1 MNEHT
6 LGLWAVIDI
15 ETTGIDA
22 LNDSIIDVGFLQFE
36 GTKLIKKYSSLV
48 QFDGELSYFIQKL
61 TGLSGKELKK
71 APAWKQ
77 VENDVQELYG
87 HHLLAHNADFEKGFL
102 EKSFQKIQKSNG
114 PMFQEARESYED
126 SLYYLSLLFPN
137 QGSLKLDHFIREW
150 GIREKEEHR
159 GFSDSLDLLKVML
172 TATAL
177 ALKDRELYFHAIA
190 ILKENKL
197 DKHWIFSWLSL
208 DITELE
214 EIAVQ
219 IDFDLKSAI
228 ECARASKVSTLFN
241 DMEESKNYQ
250 KRFSLEFSGQNIKD
264 ILRDNEKLKEI
275 FPQYIYRQSQE
286 ELALRTGQAFKNRIH
301 TLVQAPTGT
310 GKTFGYLIPG
320 SLFALAEKQ
329 QVLISTGTKTLQNQA
344 YEKDVPKVR
353 EMLGLSKD
361 ELKVKMLLGSSNHL
375 CELLFRQRE
384 AENTLFKTENFEECF
399 TSAFFAMAFF
409 YNTRLPIEKAITR
422 LQLPFLFLKKNETFR
437 EMDREIAVDFRSCS
451 GNLCPFKKNCS
462 YLQGLREAK
471 EADVIIGNHSLM
483 FSWPRT
489 TPRPQYVV
497 VDEAHKIEEEATDAF
512 GVQVARD
519 PLKSLVRS
527 IQNGQAL
534 GSLFYLLAQN
544 EEEPGSSTEVIQ
556 GLRENSE
563 VHYRRIM
570 DHLPILEE
578 KTELYFKKAPKY
590 SELYWNELPMIDRTV
605 HSDPLGLQILTH
617 IESLAFIFQSYSESL
632 EPFASRFDVKNLK
645 NEQEVTAYTRFETFY
660 SQINDMSMAF
670 DFLVKPRENYC
681 RSLRF
686 HGEEGFVFLSS
697 PVDIGKVLHDSLLE
711 TTASVVYT
719 SATLANGSGDT
730 GAKGI
735 EWATG
740 YTYLNPERRFKT
752 GFYLPQCF
760 DYRNKT
766 KVYLVDDVPP
776 LYEARF
782 VETTLKPVLE
792 VIRELKGR
800 TLLLYSAKTRFET
813 AREILLKEFEGE
825 IPVFIQ
831 GMGSDVVDEF
841 RASGNGILLGMESFG
856 EGIDIPG
863 DALQFVFIDKIPDMR
878 LDLVI
883 NERRNFFE
891 TRLGNEFTD
900 YYLAHRTRSLHQKL
914 GRLLRTE
921 NDYGGVLIV
930 DSRVKQWK
938 GKTMEKLIKLME
950 PYQIER
956 ASLKEACSGIL
967 QFIEEHPKK

>member
-1 MNEHT
+1 MSDHSLQN
-6 LGLWAVIDI
+6 WAVIDI

-36 GTKLIKKYSSLV
+36 GTKLVKKFSSLV
-48 QFDGELSYFIQKL
+48 QYDGELSYFIQKL
-61 TGLSGKELKK
+61 TGLSSKELKK
-71 APAWKQ
+71 APAWKV

-87 HHLLAHNADFEKGFL
+87 HYLLAHNADFEKSFL
-102 EKSFQKIQKSNG
+102 EKSFDKIQKSNG
-114 PMFQEARESYED
+114 PMFTEARESYQD
-126 SLYYLSLLFPN
+126 SLYFLSFLFPH
-137 QGSLKLDHFIREW
+137 QGSLKLDNFIREW

-197 DKHWIFSWLSL
+197 EKNWIFSWLSL
-208 DITELE
+208 DISELE

-219 IDFDLKSAI
+219 IEFDLNRAVEIAK
-228 ECARASKVSTLFN
+228 ASKVSTVFK
-241 DMEESKNYQ
+241 DEEESKNYQ

-264 ILRDNEKLKEI
+264 ILRNNEKLKEI

-286 ELALRTGQAFKNRIH
+286 ELALRTGQAFKNKIH

-320 SLFALAEKQ
+320 SLFAKAEKQ

-353 EMLGLSKD
+353 EMLGLSKE
-361 ELKVKMLLGSSNHL
+361 ELKVKMLIGSSNHL

-399 TSAFFAMAFF
+399 TSAYYSMLFF

-422 LQLPFLFLKKNETFR
+422 LQLPFLFLKKNESFR
-437 EMDREIAVDFRSCS
+437 EMDREVSVDFRSCT

-489 TPRPQYVV
+489 TPRPQYIV

-512 GVQVARD
+512 GVQVSRD
-519 PLKSLVRS
+519 PLKSLVRN

-544 EEEPGSSTEVIQ
+544 EEEHGSSSEIIQ
-556 GLRENSE
+556 GLRELSE

-570 DHLPILEE
+570 DHLPLLEE

-590 SELYWNELPMIDRTV
+590 SELYWNELPMIDRAI

-617 IESLAFIFQSYSESL
+617 VESLAFIFQSYSEAL
-632 EPFASRFDVKNLK
+632 EPHASRFDVKNLK

-660 SQINDMSMAF
+660 SQVNDMSLAF

-686 HGEEGFVFLSS
+686 HAEEGFVFLSS
-697 PVDIGKVLHDSLLE
+697 PIDIGKVLHDSLLE

-719 SATLANGSGDT
+719 SATLANGNGDT

-782 VETTLKPVLE
+782 VETTLKPVLK

-800 TLLLYSAKTRFET
+800 TLLLFSAKTRFET

-831 GMGSDVVDEF
+831 GMGADVVDEF

-921 NDYGGVLIV
+921 NDYGGVIVV

-956 ASLKEACSGIL
+956 ANLGDACNGIL
-967 QFIEEHPKK
+967 KFIEEHPKV

>member
-1 MNEHT
+1 MNECA

-22 LNDSIIDVGFLQFE
+22 LNDSVIDVGFLQFE
-36 GTKLIKKYSSLV
+36 GTQLIKKYSSLV
-48 QFDGELSYFIQKL
+48 QFDGDLSYFIKKL
-61 TGLSGKELKK
+61 TGLSEKELKK

-77 VENDVQELYG
+77 VENDIQELYG
-87 HHLLAHNADFEKGFL
+87 HHLLAHNADFEKNFL
-102 EKSFQKIQKSNG
+102 EKSFDKIVKSNG
-114 PMFQEARESYED
+114 PMFQEKRESFED
-126 SLYYLSLLFPN
+126 SLFYLAFLFPH
-137 QGSLKLDHFIREW
+137 QSSLKLDNFIREW

-159 GFSDSLDLLKVML
+159 GYSDSLDLLKVML

-177 ALKDRELYFHAIA
+177 VIKDRELYFSATA
-190 ILKENKL
+190 TLKENKL
-197 DKHWIFSWLSL
+197 DQHWIFSWLSL
-208 DITELE
+208 TMDELE
-214 EIAVQ
+214 VISGQ
-219 IDFDLKSAI
+219 IEFDLAKSVSIAQ
-228 ECARASKVSTLFN
+228 ASKVSTMFIDDEQN
-241 DMEESKNYQ
+241 KNYK
-250 KRFSLEFSGQNIKD
+250 KRFSLEFSGQNLKE
-264 ILRDNEKLKEI
+264 ILRNNEKLKEI
-275 FPQYIYRQSQE
+275 FPQYVYRQSQE

-320 SLFALAEKQ
+320 SLFAMAEKQ

-353 EMLGLSKD
+353 EMLGLNKD
-361 ELKVKMLLGSSNHL
+361 ELKIKMLLGSSNHL

-384 AENTLFKTENFEECF
+384 AENTLFKTEKFEECF
-399 TSAFFAMAFF
+399 TSAFFSMLFF

-422 LQLPFLFLKKNETFR
+422 LQLPFLFLKRHESFK
-437 EMDREIAVDFRSCS
+437 EMDREVAVDFRSCS

-462 YLQGLREAK
+462 YLQGLRMAK

-489 TPRPQYVV
+489 TPRPQYIV

-512 GVQVARD
+512 GVEVARD
-519 PLKSLVRS
+519 PLKSLVRN
-527 IQNGQAL
+527 IQNGQTL

-544 EEEPGSSTEVIQ
+544 EEEVGSSSEVIQ
-556 GLRENSE
+556 GLRESSE

-570 DHLPILEE
+570 DHLPLLED

-590 SELYWNELPMIDRTV
+590 SELYWNELPMIDRGV
-605 HSDPLGLQILTH
+605 HSDPIGLQILTH
-617 IESLAFIFQSYSESL
+617 IESLAFIFQSYSDVL

-645 NEQEVTAYTRFETFY
+645 TDQEVTAYTRFETFY
-660 SQINDMSMAF
+660 SQIVDMALAF

-686 HGEEGFVFLSS
+686 HAEDGFVFLSS
-697 PVDIGKVLHDSLLE
+697 PIDIGKVLHESLLE

-719 SATLANGSGDT
+719 SATLANGNGDT

-776 LYEARF
+776 LYDSHF
-782 VETTLKPVLE
+782 VETTLKPVLK
-792 VIRELKGR
+792 VIRDLKGR
-800 TLLLYSAKTRFET
+800 TLLLYSARTRFET
-813 AREILLKEFEGE
+813 ARELLLKEFDGE

-831 GMGSDVVDEF
+831 GMGADVVEEF

-856 EGIDIPG
+856 EGIDVPG
-863 DALQFVFIDKIPDMR
+863 EALQFVFIDKIPDMR

-891 TRLGNEFTD
+891 TRMGNEFTD

-921 NDYGGVLIV
+921 NDFGGVVIV
-930 DSRVKQWK
+930 DSRVRQWK

-956 ASLKEACSGIL
+956 ANLKDACQGIL
-967 QFIEEHPKK
+967 TFINEHPKN